1 MNPRERL
8 RELLLK
14 LSCERGEFTLASGRK
29 SDFYF
34 DGKQTSLNPEG
45 AHILGSLFF
54 DLLAKIEPPIEAIGG
69 PTLGAD
75 PLVTSV
81 SLASFERGALW
92 PAFIIRKEPKKH
104 GTEAWIEGEKNL
116 RPGMRVAILEDVI
129 TTGKSS
135 LEAAQRAI
143 SAGLKVVC
151 IAAVI
156 DREEGG
162 RQAIEAKGYQLFTLF
177 TKRELLGGKSSKL
190 KVES

>member
-34 DGKQTSLNPEG
+34 DGKQTSLHPEG
-45 AHILGSLFF
+45 AQILGSLFF
-54 DLLAKIEPPIEAIGG
+54 DLLSRVNPPIEAVGG

-75 PLVTSV
+75 PLVCAV
-81 SLASFERGALW
+81 SGESLKRGTPW
-92 PAFIIRKEPKKH
+92 PAFIIRKEPKQH
-104 GTEAWIEGEKNL
+104 GTKAWIEGEKNL
-116 RPGMRVAILEDVI
+116 RPGMRVAVLEDVI

-135 LEAAQRAI
+135 LEAAQKALD
-143 SAGLKVVC
+143 AGLKIVC
-151 IAAVI
+151 IAAII

-162 RQAIEAKGYQLFTLF
+162 REAIEAAGYRLETLF
-177 TKRELLGGKSSKL
+177 TKSELIGK
-190 KVES
+190 